1 MTRLASRP
9 ARQPAFGL
17 AAAYAGVV
25 CAAVT
30 CAAFTCAA
38 FTCATALG
46 AMFPAPLQAQRIEST
61 SNAVHPT
68 VGDPI
73 AVELRVTLPAGAVPL
88 DSSPRLHAP
97 LPDGVRVLD
106 PGAWRASGGVLTAR
120 LVLAF
125 FRAGSTSTP
134 AVDLTYRRP
143 PSATVDTARG
153 AARSIVIVPTLP
165 ENAASMRD
173 IKDVMPLPGAERARW
188 IALGVGAVLVVVLG
202 ILAWR
207 FRGRPAERTG
217 NALVAATPVDAGA
230 AALEELDAIERAG
243 WATSDVVRYYERVS
257 GTLRR
262 YLERAYGVRALD
274 RTTPEI
280 LGLLPAMLSGSGLGE
295 QLGRLLEDADLVKF
309 ARWRPHAPEAAAFLA
324 RARALLDAWRQRER
338 ANVPEESDAL
348 R

>member
-1 MTRLASRP
+1 MKQPASRP
-9 ARQPAFGL
+9 ARMRVLAL
-17 AAAYAGVV
+17 AAVHVGAV
-25 CAAVT
+25 CAAFA
-30 CAAFTCAA
+30 CAAVLS
-38 FTCATALG
+38 AT
-46 AMFPAPLQAQRIEST
+46 FPAPLQAQRIEST
-61 SNAVHPT
+61 SNAEHPT

-73 AVELRVTLPAGAVPL
+73 AVQLRVTLPAGAVPL

-106 PGAWRASGGVLTAR
+106 PGAWRASGGALTAR
-120 LVLAF
+120 VVLAF

-134 AVDLTYRRP
+134 AFDLAYRRP
-143 PSATVDTARG
+143 PSATADTARG
-153 AARSIVIVPTLP
+153 AARAIEIVPTLP

-188 IALGVGAVLVVVLG
+188 IALGVGVVLLVVLG

-207 FRGRPAERTG
+207 FRGRAAERTST
-217 NALVAATPVDAGA
+217 ALAAATPVDAGA
-230 AALEELDAIERAG
+230 AALQELDDIERAG

-262 YLERAYGVRALD
+262 YLERAHGLCALD

-280 LGLLPAMLSGSGLGE
+280 LGLLPAPLSGGGLRE
-295 QLGRLLEDADLVKF
+295 QLARLLEDADLVKF

-324 RARALLDAWRQRER
+324 RARALLGVWRER
-338 ANVPEESDAL
+338 ERLDVPEERDAL

>member
-1 MTRLASRP
+1 MKQPASRP
-9 ARQPAFGL
+9 ARMRVLAL
-17 AAAYAGVV
+17 AAVHAGAV
-25 CAAVT
+25 CAAFA
-30 CAAFTCAA
+30 CAAVLS
-38 FTCATALG
+38 AT
-46 AMFPAPLQAQRIEST
+46 FPAPLQAQRIEST
-61 SNAVHPT
+61 SNAEHPT

-73 AVELRVTLPAGAVPL
+73 AVQLRVTLPAGAVPL

-106 PGAWRASGGVLTAR
+106 PGAWRASGGALTAR
-120 LVLAF
+120 VVLAF

-134 AVDLTYRRP
+134 AFDLAYRRP
-143 PSATVDTARG
+143 PSATADTARG
-153 AARSIVIVPTLP
+153 AARAIEIVPTLP

-188 IALGVGAVLVVVLG
+188 IALGVGVVLLVVLG

-207 FRGRPAERTG
+207 FRGRAAERTST
-217 NALVAATPVDAGA
+217 ALAAATPVDAGA
-230 AALEELDAIERAG
+230 AALQELDDIERAG

-262 YLERAYGVRALD
+262 YLERAHGLCALD

-280 LGLLPAMLSGSGLGE
+280 LGLLPEPLSGGGLRE
-295 QLGRLLEDADLVKF
+295 QLARLLEDADLVKF

-324 RARALLDAWRQRER
+324 RARALLGVWRER
-338 ANVPEESDAL
+338 ERLDVPEERDAL

>member
-1 MTRLASRP
+1 MKQPASRP
-9 ARQPAFGL
+9 ARMRVLAL
-17 AAAYAGVV
+17 AAVHVGAV
-25 CAAVT
+25 CAAFA
-30 CAAFTCAA
+30 CAAVLSAP
-38 FTCATALG
+38 
-46 AMFPAPLQAQRIEST
+46 FPAPLQAQRIEST
-61 SNAVHPT
+61 SNAEHPT

-73 AVELRVTLPAGAVPL
+73 AVQLRVTLPAGAVPL

-106 PGAWRASGGVLTAR
+106 PGAWRASGGALTAR
-120 LVLAF
+120 VVLAF

-134 AVDLTYRRP
+134 AFDLAYRRP
-143 PSATVDTARG
+143 PSATADTARG
-153 AARSIVIVPTLP
+153 AARAIEIVPTLP

-188 IALGVGAVLVVVLG
+188 IALGVGVVLLVVLG

-207 FRGRPAERTG
+207 FRGRAAERTS
-217 NALVAATPVDAGA
+217 NALAAATPVDAGA
-230 AALEELDAIERAG
+230 AALQELDDIERAG

-262 YLERAYGVRALD
+262 YLERAHGLCALD

-280 LGLLPAMLSGSGLGE
+280 LGLLPEPLSGGGLRE
-295 QLGRLLEDADLVKF
+295 QLARLLEDADLVKF

-324 RARALLDAWRQRER
+324 RARALLGVWRER
-338 ANVPEESDAL
+338 ERLDVPDESDAL

>member
-1 MTRLASRP
+1 MKQPASRP
-9 ARQPAFGL
+9 ARMRVLAL
-17 AAAYAGVV
+17 AAVHAGAV
-25 CAAVT
+25 CAAFA
-30 CAAFTCAA
+30 CAAVLS
-38 FTCATALG
+38 AT
-46 AMFPAPLQAQRIEST
+46 FPAPLQAQRIEST
-61 SNAVHPT
+61 SNAEHPT

-73 AVELRVTLPAGAVPL
+73 AVQLRVTLPAGAVPL

-106 PGAWRASGGVLTAR
+106 PGAWRASGGALTAR
-120 LVLAF
+120 VVLAF

-134 AVDLTYRRP
+134 AFDLAYRRP
-143 PSATVDTARG
+143 PSATADTARG
-153 AARSIVIVPTLP
+153 AARAIEIVPTLP

-188 IALGVGAVLVVVLG
+188 IALGVGVVLLVVLG

-207 FRGRPAERTG
+207 FRGRAAERTS
-217 NALVAATPVDAGA
+217 NALAAATPVDAGA
-230 AALEELDAIERAG
+230 AALQELDDIERAG

-262 YLERAYGVRALD
+262 YLERAHGLCALD

-280 LGLLPAMLSGSGLGE
+280 LGLLPEPLSGGGLRE
-295 QLGRLLEDADLVKF
+295 QLARLLEDADLVKF

-324 RARALLDAWRQRER
+324 RARALLGVWRER
-338 ANVPEESDAL
+338 ERLDVPDESDAL

>member
-1 MTRLASRP
+1 MKQPASRP
-9 ARQPAFGL
+9 ARMRVL
-17 AAAYAGVV
+17 ALVAVHAGAV
-25 CAAVT
+25 CAAFA
-30 CAAFTCAA
+30 CAAVLSAP
-38 FTCATALG
+38 
-46 AMFPAPLQAQRIEST
+46 FPAPLQAQRIEST
-61 SNAVHPT
+61 SNAEHPT

-73 AVELRVTLPAGAVPL
+73 AVQLRVTLPAGAVPL

-106 PGAWRASGGVLTAR
+106 PGAWRASGGALTAR
-120 LVLAF
+120 VVLAF

-134 AVDLTYRRP
+134 AFDLAYRRP
-143 PSATVDTARG
+143 PSATADTARG
-153 AARSIVIVPTLP
+153 AARAIEIVPTLP

-188 IALGVGAVLVVVLG
+188 IALGVGVVLLVVLG

-207 FRGRPAERTG
+207 FRGRAAERTST
-217 NALVAATPVDAGA
+217 ALAAATPVDAGA
-230 AALEELDAIERAG
+230 AALQELDDIERAG

-262 YLERAYGVRALD
+262 YLERAHGLCALD

-280 LGLLPAMLSGSGLGE
+280 LGLLPEPLSGGGLRE
-295 QLGRLLEDADLVKF
+295 QLARLLQDADLVKF

-324 RARALLDAWRQRER
+324 RARALLGVWRER
-338 ANVPEESDAL
+338 ERLDVPEERDAL